1 MPEHPLKTMEDL
13 DPKLF
18 KLVQETQELALSD
31 GALPRKFKLLIALA
45 LDATHGATDGVRS
58 LAQASIN
65 AGATK
70 EEIAETLRVT
80 QYISGVGSIYTAS
93 RALKD
98 IV

>member
-1 MPEHPLKTMEDL
+1 MPEHPLKTVEDL

-31 GALPRKFKLLIALA
+31 GALPRKLKLLIALA
-45 LDATHGATDGVRS
+45 LDATHGTIDGVRS
-58 LAQASIN
+58 LAQEAMK

-70 EEIAETLRVT
+70 EEIGETLRVT

>member
-1 MPEHPLKTMEDL
+1 MEDL

-18 KLVQETQELALSD
+18 KLVQETQGLALSD
-31 GALPRKFKLLIALA
+31 GVLPRKFKLLIALA

-58 LAQASIN
+58 LAQAAIN